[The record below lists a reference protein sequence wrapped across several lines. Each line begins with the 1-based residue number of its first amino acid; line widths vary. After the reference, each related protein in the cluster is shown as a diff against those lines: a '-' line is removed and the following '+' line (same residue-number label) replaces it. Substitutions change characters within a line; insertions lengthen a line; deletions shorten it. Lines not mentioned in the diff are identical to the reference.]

1 MIIAI
6 NIMCAFMFMLSI
18 YLYIL
23 WGAVQKNRDT
33 INKCIDSLKATK
45 DVLVEIDKAIEK
57 IEDDINQLR
66 ANEVW

>member
-1 MIIAI
+1 
-6 NIMCAFMFMLSI
+6 MFMLSI